1 MQSPIPLNYL
11 LAGSLPRSVPSLVL
25 AKSKG
30 YTIERPIAPA
40 VPPDIRFPIKYLNF
54 SVFGLIPATNV
65 L

>member
-40 VPPDIRFPIKYLNF
+40 VPLNIKF
-54 SVFGLIPATNV
+54 TS
-65 L
+65 